1 MVRGM
6 ELRDRPARTAGG
18 GRIVIRGLLT
28 LGLVLAAAACSSGG
42 SSTTPSPHESGFL
55 PSAAPTTRATPP
67 LAEALRAC
75 PVTVPNGSPPPGEAP
90 DATYLGNGR
99 LWTSLWPHGLVLV
112 PPDDIARDGWLGM
125 KFPWWRGSG
134 VHGHLH
140 ISGYEIAS
148 GDSIRAHTSGY
159 GVTGFNATGIFF
171 PVEGCYRVTGEADG
185 VELTFVTLVR
195 TCSALAEL
203 PPRER
208 GRYSI
213 CRG

>member
-1 MVRGM
+1 V
-6 ELRDRPARTAGG
+6 E
-18 GRIVIRGLLT
+18 RIAIRGLLIW
-28 LGLVLAAAACSSGG
+28 GLVLAAVACSSGG
-42 SSTTPSPHESGFL
+42 PSTTPSPHESGSL
-55 PSAAPTTRATPP
+55 PSAATTARATLP

-75 PVTVPNGSPPPGEAP
+75 PVTVPNGSLPPGVASG
-90 DATYLGNGR
+90 AAYLGNGG

-112 PPDDIARDGWLGM
+112 PPDDIGRDGWLGM
-125 KFPWWRGSG
+125 KFPWWRGPG
-134 VHGHLH
+134 VRGHLH

-148 GDSIRAHTSGY
+148 GESIRAQTSGY

-171 PVEGCYRVTGEADG
+171 PTEGCYRVTGEADG
-185 VELTFVTLVR
+185 TELTFVTLVR

-203 PPRER
+203 PRRER